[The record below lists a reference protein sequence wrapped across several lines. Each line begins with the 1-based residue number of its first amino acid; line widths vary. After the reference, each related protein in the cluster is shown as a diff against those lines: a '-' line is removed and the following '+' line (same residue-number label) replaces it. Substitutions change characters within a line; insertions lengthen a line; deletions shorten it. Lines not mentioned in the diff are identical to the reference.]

1 MKYIELGKAVEAV
14 NGAWKFEVE
23 SPDNYRDIAV
33 ETLKLLPSVEV
44 VRCRECKHR
53 KYGNYSKEYYCEYD
67 AIVPYERKRN
77 AKDSD
82 WFCAD
87 GEKE

>member
-1 MKYIELGKAVEAV
+1 MDRKTVRNVLDWYKQTHIKGVPAGV
-14 NGAWKFEVE
+14 
-23 SPDNYRDIAV
+23 
-33 ETLKLLPSVEV
+33 VEV

-77 AKDSD
+77 ANDRE